1 MKRARAAGTLG
12 LLAFAL
18 AGGPFAAADVY
29 GWYLGGNAG
38 QSQAKIDDER
48 IIRNL
53 LSSRLTTTSIVDS
66 DRPMGYKV
74 FGGYQFNRNF
84 ALEGGYFNLGQF
96 GFVANTVP
104 LGSFTGTAKVKGLNL
119 DLVGILPISEKF
131 SAFGRVGVNRAET
144 RDTFTG
150 TGRVAVLNPS
160 PSKRDTNYK
169 FGVGLQYAFTN
180 ALSMRAE
187 VERYRIDDA
196 VGNVGDID
204 LVSVGLVYRFGR
216 HSPAHVK
223 IATAPEPVAPAPR
236 AVAPDP
242 VVVAPAP
249 RPAAVIPPPPQ
260 PTRVTFSAD
269 ALFDFDKATLKP
281 AGKQSIDK
289 FAVDLRGTRYD
300 VITVTGHTDRI
311 GSQAYNQA
319 LSARR
324 AEAVK
329 SYLVDPAAIP
339 ASKISYKGAGE
350 SEPVT
355 KSGDCK
361 GSTASKTLINCLQ
374 RDRRVE
380 VEVIGTK

>member
-1 MKRARAAGTLG
+1 M
-12 LLAFAL
+12 
-18 AGGPFAAADVY
+18 
-29 GWYLGGNAG
+29 
-38 QSQAKIDDER
+38 
-48 IIRNL
+48 
-53 LSSRLTTTSIVDS
+53 
-66 DRPMGYKV
+66 
-74 FGGYQFNRNF
+74 
-84 ALEGGYFNLGQF
+84 
-96 GFVANTVP
+96 
-104 LGSFTGTAKVKGLNL
+104 
-119 DLVGILPISEKF
+119 PIGEKF

-150 TGRVAVLNPS
+150 TGRVGVLNPS

-216 HSPAHVK
+216 HSPAHVM
-223 IATAPEPVAPAPR
+223 IATAPEPVSPAPR

-269 ALFDFDKATLKP
+269 ALFDFDKAILKP